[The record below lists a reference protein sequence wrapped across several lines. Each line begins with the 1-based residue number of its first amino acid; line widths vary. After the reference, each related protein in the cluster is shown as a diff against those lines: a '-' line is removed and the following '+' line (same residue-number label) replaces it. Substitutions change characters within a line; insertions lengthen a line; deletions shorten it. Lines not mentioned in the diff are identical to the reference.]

1 MNTLLIILL
10 VLAMIAVVVS
20 LVRGL
25 IAFLQTTE
33 AELKSDATGPTA
45 SSQRQNKAMMQR
57 ILFQGLAVIIIVVIF
72 AASQK

>member
-1 MNTLLIILL
+1 MNTLLIIFL

-20 LVRGL
+20 LVRGI

-33 AELKSDATGPTA
+33 ADLKSDATGPSV

-57 ILFQGLAVIIIVVIF
+57 VLFQGVAIIIIVVIF
-72 AASQK
+72 AASRG